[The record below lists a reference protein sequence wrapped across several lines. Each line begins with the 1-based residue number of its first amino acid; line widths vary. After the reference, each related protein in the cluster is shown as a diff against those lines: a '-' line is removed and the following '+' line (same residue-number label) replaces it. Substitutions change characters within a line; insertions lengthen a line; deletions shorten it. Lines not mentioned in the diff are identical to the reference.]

1 MRVFSTQRA
10 VGRRSRWGEDLGAPK
25 TSFFPTFL
33 RAGFEPRRGRPTS
46 LHFEATRTDDPLDE
60 ATRTHGSNPARNAH
74 FQMDHPRRA
83 EIFAPP
89 HPGRPTIPSQVHA
102 LPPAPPGSWILAPD
116 SFVGTAPTLEPQRLR
131 VFLHRAEDQLDMFV
145 QWNPEFLS
153 RMGDL
158 IPINR
163 RGERFVLPLLFY

>member
-1 MRVFSTQRA
+1 MAQI
-10 VGRRSRWGEDLGAPK
+10 
-25 TSFFPTFL
+25 
-33 RAGFEPRRGRPTS
+33 RRGMHDFTW
-46 LHFEATRTDDPLDE
+46 DY
-60 ATRTHGSNPARNAH
+60 
-74 FQMDHPRRA
+74 PRRA

-89 HPGRPTIPSQVHA
+89 HPGPPTNPSQVHVL
-102 LPPAPPGSWILAPD
+102 LPVPPGSWLLRRE
-116 SFVGTAPTLEPQRLR
+116 VPTLEPQRLR

-145 QWNPEFLS
+145 QWNSEFLS